1 MELGLTLEA
10 LGRKVGYVPQYISG
24 AELAECSVS
33 EPLIAALDRAL
44 DADGAL
50 LALLPAAMSER
61 ASERHRR
68 AAVRRGTATVDDD
81 VRRRAF
87 LGLGLATVLL
97 GPDAAARALTEA
109 EGEQIAQDWLR
120 EVAIAPDRRAL
131 LPALG
136 ADLKKL
142 SAHDGPQRAIAQ
154 LSSCAAMIALSGG
167 ESATA
172 RRWWARAQTAADAS
186 GDSHLSAY
194 IAGQHAYD
202 GVYALYGPAQALAL
216 ADDALTR
223 TDAPCAGR
231 MHALGARARALALL
245 GRKHDAVAAM
255 KDLERSF
262 ERLPRYVTRE
272 LAGGWDEHR
281 LHHAASFV
289 NAFGGVGSKTAHD
302 EGLRLSRGLW
312 RASTQIRLHQ
322 AAAEADPQY
331 AVATL
336 SDLSPAQAG
345 DQFIRRLALRAA
357 DACEARGAGVAEL
370 RDVLAV

>member
-1 MELGLTLEA
+1 
-10 LGRKVGYVPQYISG
+10 
-24 AELAECSVS
+24 
-33 EPLIAALDRAL
+33 
-44 DADGAL
+44 
-50 LALLPAAMSER
+50 
-61 ASERHRR
+61 
-68 AAVRRGTATVDDD
+68 VDDD

-120 EVAIAPDRRAL
+120 EVGIAPDRRAL
-131 LPALG
+131 LPGLG
-136 ADLKKL
+136 ADLRKL
-142 SAHDGPQRAIAQ
+142 SAHGGPHRAIAQ
-154 LSSCAAMIALSGG
+154 LSLCVAMIALSSG

-194 IAGQHAYD
+194 IAGWHAHD

-216 ADDALTR
+216 ADDALAR

-231 MHALGARARALALL
+231 MLQLGARARALALL
-245 GRKHDAVAAM
+245 GRKHDAAAAM
-255 KDLERSF
+255 RDLERSF
-262 ERLPRYVTRE
+262 ELLPRSITRE
-272 LAGGWDEHR
+272 MWSERR

-289 NAFGGVGSKTAHD
+289 GAFGGAGSKTAHD
-302 EGLRLSRGLW
+302 EGLRVSRGYW
-312 RASTQIRLHQ
+312 RTSTQIKLHQ

-336 SDLSPAQAG
+336 GDLSPAQAG

-370 RDVLAV
+370 RDVLAA